1 MPGHEVN
8 RKLGSDPS
16 GSSGILTVVAVAHA
30 AHRRL
35 DTGFGQAL
43 GVFDR
48 DVLGRFKRSSQH
60 LDRGGCGER
69 SKASFGSVWAG
80 FIAVTRS
87 TTGCSARGAAT
98 VLGGDRNRH
107 GE

>member
-48 DVLGRFKRSSQH
+48 DVLGGFKRSSQQS
-60 LDRGGCGER
+60 LCWLIEAIGQAPLQAF
-69 SKASFGSVWAG
+69 SNQASFGAG
-80 FIAVTRS
+80 S
-87 TTGCSARGAAT
+87 
-98 VLGGDRNRH
+98 
-107 GE
+107 

>member
-35 DTGFGQAL
+35 DTGLGQAL

-60 LDRGGCGER
+60 GLCGLIEGTGQAPLR
-69 SKASFGSVWAG
+69 AFAKQASCEAW
-80 FIAVTRS
+80 R
-87 TTGCSARGAAT
+87 
-98 VLGGDRNRH
+98 
-107 GE
+107 